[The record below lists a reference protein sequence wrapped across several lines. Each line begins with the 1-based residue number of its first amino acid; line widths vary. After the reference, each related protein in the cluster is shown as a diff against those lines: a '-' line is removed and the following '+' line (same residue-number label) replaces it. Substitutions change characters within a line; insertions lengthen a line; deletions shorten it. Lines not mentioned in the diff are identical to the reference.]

1 MELIFSGLF
10 LSIYLPGILS
20 FPGYGIET
28 ENNSN
33 VARVAIYINNSIQ
46 YSRRCDLEGVDSN
59 LMIIDLAGA
68 INIRLINIY
77 RSYSPQHGIGQR
89 EKFND
94 QLDHIARAWTPNT
107 IILGDFN
114 LDWAKRHCQNYALK
128 NFSNDMDDRIGNL
141 NLIQIA

>member
-68 INIRLINIY
+68 INIRYNQIKL
-77 RSYSPQHGIGQR
+77 
-89 EKFND
+89 
-94 QLDHIARAWTPNT
+94 LT
-107 IILGDFN
+107 I
-114 LDWAKRHCQNYALK
+114 
-128 NFSNDMDDRIGNL
+128 
-141 NLIQIA
+141 